1 MCWVLYSSRRTL
13 PLGGDQSRPSP
24 RKNWTREPQDAFELG
39 LPSVDLATDDPL
51 GLNVPNEVMGE
62 ILESIGYFPITV
74 ASYGVLQLL
83 FGWPMYLIR
92 SATGQRSYPRFTNH
106 FQPSSVIFAP
116 HQSGDIILS
125 DVSVLLW
132 IGGLVYASMEFG
144 FGTMMRVY
152 GFPYLWVNSWLVLI
166 TFLQHTDP
174 MLPHYRAPAFN
185 FQRGALSTLDRQFL
199 GGAGPVFA
207 WLGGFLTHGISEI
220 HVLHHVCSKIPRYH
234 AWEAADAL
242 HARLANS
249 GIVLKG
255 APAGW
260 TEVYKTIR
268 SCKFIEDEGDLVFY
282 NNTYGK
288 AACKAV
294 YNEPIS
300 DSGIDVVDS

>member
-1 MCWVLYSSRRTL
+1 MNL
-13 PLGGDQSRPSP
+13 DQVFVP
-24 RKNWTREPQDAFELG
+24 KTRSELG
-39 LPSVDLATDDPL
+39 LPPLDPATDDPL
-51 GLNVPNEVMGE
+51 GANVSDKVMGE
-62 ILESIGYFPITV
+62 MWEAIGDSPISA
-74 ASYGVLQLL
+74 ASYGVLQLT

-92 SATGQRSYPRFTNH
+92 NATGQRSYPRFTNH

-125 DVSVLLW
+125 DVGVLLW
-132 IGGLVYASMEFG
+132 IGGLIYASMEFG

-185 FQRGALSTLDRQFL
+185 FQRGALSTLDRQLL

-207 WLGGFLTHGISEI
+207 WLGGFLTHGISET
-220 HVLHHVCSKIPRYH
+220 HVLHHVCSKIPHYH

-242 HARLANS
+242 RARLASS

-268 SCKFIEDEGDLVFY
+268 SCKFVEDEGDVVFY
-282 NNTYGK
+282 KNAYGK

-294 YNEPIS
+294 YNEPVS